1 MTARWRTRQPHGR
14 TAGPPCSTDPA
25 GARAAKKWETD
36 GMPVLDP
43 NPQNGQRKMLLVF
56 GTFFAIF
63 VIIAV
68 IATIASP

>member
-1 MTARWRTRQPHGR
+1 MA
-14 TAGPPCSTDPA
+14 DPA
-25 GARAAKKWETD
+25 RTGAGEGCETG

-43 NPQNGQRKMLLVF
+43 NPQNGQKKMLLVF

-68 IATIASP
+68 IATLASP